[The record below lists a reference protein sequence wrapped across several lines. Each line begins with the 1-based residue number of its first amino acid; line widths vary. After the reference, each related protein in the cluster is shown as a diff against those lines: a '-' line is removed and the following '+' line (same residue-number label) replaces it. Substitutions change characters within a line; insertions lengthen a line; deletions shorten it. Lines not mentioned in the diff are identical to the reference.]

1 MRKPFSLLSS
11 RLSVE
16 STRIDPSL
24 TRHADPHNVFAREPV
39 VIPKLFVDITQPW
52 YRHHPTVVLV
62 IVLVLLMAALGALV
76 ARFGVAGVLRGYA
89 RLVG

>member
-1 MRKPFSLLSS
+1 MRKPLSPLSS

-16 STRIDPSL
+16 STPLDPSL

-52 YRHHPTVVLV
+52 YRHHPTVVLAIV
-62 IVLVLLMAALGALV
+62 IALFAVVLGALV
-76 ARFGVAGVLRGYA
+76 ARFGLVGVLRGYA